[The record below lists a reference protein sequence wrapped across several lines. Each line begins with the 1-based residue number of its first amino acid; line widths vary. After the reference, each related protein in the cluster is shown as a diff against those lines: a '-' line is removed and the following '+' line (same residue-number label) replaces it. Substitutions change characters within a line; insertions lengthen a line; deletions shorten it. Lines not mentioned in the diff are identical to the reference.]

1 MPCRDTVCCAL
12 KSRCTAVRNCPPGC
26 LCCAMWCWRAP
37 TVPAA
42 PCPYPDKELTR
53 LGIDEGSRVH
63 LLPDGTLQKISEE
76 LL

>member
-1 MPCRDTVCCAL
+1 MRCVLEGTDGACCTL
-12 KSRCTAVRNCPPGC
+12 
-26 LCCAMWCWRAP
+26 
-37 TVPAA
+37 
-42 PCPYPDKELTR
+42 PYPDKELTR

>member
-1 MPCRDTVCCAL
+1 
-12 KSRCTAVRNCPPGC
+12 
-26 LCCAMWCWRAP
+26 MWCWRAP
-37 TVPAA
+37 TVPVATL
-42 PCPYPDKELTR
+42 PYPDKELTR